1 MAFDNRLFSA
11 CFAAW
16 FALVQALWGVAPAF
30 AQSGSS
36 IDLDPPLIEHE
47 IVSEV
52 ESNIRQTFVATVV
65 DDDELDSVR
74 LFYRF
79 SGELTYSTI
88 MMSRVS
94 FSSSYIAQINTDPA
108 IETTIEYYIQAKDK
122 SGNRTVRGYA
132 FNPLER
138 NIVLSEDYLA
148 ANTTEAVAAPV
159 TEEPQTSRKTLYVVL
174 GVLAVGLIAGLAG
187 GSGGSGGSNCETQGC
202 QIDIDIAVPVVTE

>member
-30 AQSGSS
+30 AQSATP
-36 IDLDPPLIEHE
+36 IDLEPPLIEHE
-47 IVSEV
+47 IVTEV

-79 SGELTYSTI
+79 SGELTYSSEL
-88 MMSRVS
+88 MSRVS

-108 IETTIEYYIQAKDK
+108 IETSIEYYIQAKDK

-138 NIVLSEDYLA
+138 NVVLSEDYLTANA
-148 ANTTEAVAAPV
+148 AEPEVVPV
-159 TEEPQTSRKTLYVVL
+159 TDEPKTSRKTLYVVL

-187 GSGGSGGSNCETQGC
+187 GSGGSGGSNCEAQGC